1 MPESALSFGAVGQS
15 GFRIGAFLPTSAQ
28 AIPPPVLPVYGEDRW
43 GIFPSTCAIQPGCAR
58 RFPKLPHQFSPLAN
72 PRCRKLAKLSPG
84 YSAQRIFAPSQSH
97 GGQPAAVQRRDGDV
111 VEREPG
117 TSAGLL
123 KPTRSRRYNV
133 RRVKNPL
140 FEAGEERS
148 RGRGMQAHPPP
159 PALPINARAIPRP
172 QPSIVS
178 RRRDDSIPG
187 GDQPA

>member
-1 MPESALSFGAVGQS
+1 MSPRQIRLGSARIAPE
-15 GFRIGAFLPTSAQ
+15 
-28 AIPPPVLPVYGEDRW
+28 
-43 GIFPSTCAIQPGCAR
+43 
-58 RFPKLPHQFSPLAN
+58 LPHQFSPLAH
-72 PRCRKLAKLSPG
+72 PRCRKLGALSHPPPHG
-84 YSAQRIFAPSQSH
+84 RILPPSQSH

-111 VEREPG
+111 IEREPG
-117 TSAGLL
+117 TRHGLGG
-123 KPTRSRRYNV
+123 PTRSRRYNV

-187 GDQPA
+187 GSHRPECRFTPLPITPGIP